1 MQDPVHISASLFD
14 PEFSFL
20 MQSRCDCAN
29 KSDRSVRTCRK
40 SRLNAGCPT
49 VCAVGTFVDLLQ
61 VAASDEVA
69 RGRAI

>member
-14 PEFSFL
+14 PEFCFS
-20 MQSRCDCAN
+20 QSRCDCAN
-29 KSDRSVRTCRK
+29 KRDRSVPTCRK